1 MSFAPSPPYP
11 VPTTHPTA
19 RRRPHPTPPPRW
31 HPTTTPLL
39 KPHDGSSPLLR
50 LSGPHTSR
58 ARQSLPPLPLLP
70 AAAARSNEALAG
82 GAQVEAGEPARQ
94 ERQEILIVFE
104 QNGGAPPPPPPGV
117 RTGRSTEWPQA
128 TSSIVRAAGAAMTTP
143 VVGAS
148 SAPTIKPG
156 QQCLARD
163 DPGTRFQTF
172 VLENFYCPVVRPMCA
187 ISTSHVFWI
196 TQTNGMLPSSVDLVA
211 KGLNYHFCSH
221 PEAFSVHGDQ

>member
-1 MSFAPSPPYP
+1 MRRWQA
-11 VPTTHPTA
+11 VP
-19 RRRPHPTPPPRW
+19 
-31 HPTTTPLL
+31 
-39 KPHDGSSPLLR
+39 
-50 LSGPHTSR
+50 
-58 ARQSLPPLPLLP
+58 
-70 AAAARSNEALAG
+70 
-82 GAQVEAGEPARQ
+82 QVEAGEPARQ